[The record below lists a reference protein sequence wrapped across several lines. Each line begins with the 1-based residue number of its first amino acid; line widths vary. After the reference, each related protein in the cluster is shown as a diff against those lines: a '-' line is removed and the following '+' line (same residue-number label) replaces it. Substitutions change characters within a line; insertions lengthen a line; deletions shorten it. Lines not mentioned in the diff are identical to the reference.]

1 MEVAAA
7 DFPFNIIIW
16 MFYSIPSYEE
26 LVQTGEKLLVNLTSD
41 HQ

>member
-16 MFYSIPSYEE
+16 MFYSSPSDEE
-26 LVQTGEKLLVNLTSD
+26 RVQTGENLLVNLTSD